1 MAGKGVNIEV
11 PTAYIALEEVVGPQF
26 EKMDIARLYRVAEGE
41 MIKFENFPWPEW
53 EREIRLLARH
63 YYKLRMVRADARSAR
78 KARNVSVVCAVVSTV
93 AAVLALILSVTMK
106 WLFPRGLAVLGM
118 AG

>member
-1 MAGKGVNIEV
+1 MCYHQTMTDKGVNIEV
-11 PTAYIALEEVVGPQF
+11 PTAHIALEEVVGPQF

-63 YYKLRMVRADARSAR
+63 YYNIRRVRVDARSAR
-78 KARNVSVVCAVVSTV
+78 IARNVSVVCAVVSTV
-93 AAVLALILSVTMK
+93 AAVFALILSVTME
-106 WLFPRGLAVLGM
+106 
-118 AG
+118 